1 MFINFQTE
9 MEVSYFPEGG
19 SITDYVCDIFGTKV
33 GVSVTRAMKYRG
45 EYTEEDATNLLTK
58 KLKGTYILHKQ
69 TQVYFMKCRTLNY
82 DFCHWYRFYFGK
94 GWGGV
99 SLGWDLD
106 FFFTV
111 TINKLHIISDYC
123 EHDMQLI
130 HTKREFFLK
139 TLRGKPSQ

>member
-94 GWGGV
+94 GGGKV
-99 SLGWDLD
+99 RVG
-106 FFFTV
+106 F
-111 TINKLHIISDYC
+111 
-123 EHDMQLI
+123 
-130 HTKREFFLK
+130 RFFL
-139 TLRGKPSQ
+139 LSR

>member
-69 TQVYFMKCRTLNY
+69 TQVYFMNCRKLNY
-82 DFCHWYRFYFGK
+82 DFVIGGTGFTLEK
-94 GWGGV
+94 GWGRKGR
-99 SLGWDLD
+99 LG
-106 FFFTV
+106 FNFC
-111 TINKLHIISDYC
+111 YC
-123 EHDMQLI
+123 HD
-130 HTKREFFLK
+130 K
-139 TLRGKPSQ
+139 

>member
-69 TQVYFMKCRTLNY
+69 TQAYFMKCRTIMIFVIGTGFTLE
-82 DFCHWYRFYFGK
+82 K
-94 GWGGV
+94 GWGRKGRV
-99 SLGWDLD
+99 GFR

-111 TINKLHIISDYC
+111 MINKLHIISDYC
-123 EHDMQLI
+123 EHDML
-130 HTKREFFLK
+130 F
-139 TLRGKPSQ
+139 GKL

>member
-69 TQVYFMKCRTLNY
+69 TQVYSWNVEDLIMIFVICTGFTVER
-82 DFCHWYRFYFGK
+82 
-94 GWGGV
+94 GGV
-99 SLGWDLD
+99 GGGVRVGWDLD
-106 FFFTV
+106 FF
-111 TINKLHIISDYC
+111 LLS
-123 EHDMQLI
+123 
-130 HTKREFFLK
+130 R
-139 TLRGKPSQ
+139 

>member
-69 TQVYFMKCRTLNY
+69 TQVYFFVIGTGFTLEM
-82 DFCHWYRFYFGK
+82 
-94 GWGGV
+94 GG
-99 SLGWDLD
+99 GGFR

>member
-69 TQVYFMKCRTLNY
+69 TRVYFMKCRHLIMIFVIGTGFTLE
-82 DFCHWYRFYFGK
+82 R
-94 GWGGV
+94 GG
-99 SLGWDLD
+99 G
-106 FFFTV
+106 
-111 TINKLHIISDYC
+111 
-123 EHDMQLI
+123 
-130 HTKREFFLK
+130 
-139 TLRGKPSQ
+139 RGGG